1 LPEIREDWLQFHR
14 SSVNVASNDAIHTT
28 NQQKLGSS
36 SENIFKNFMTDTIV
50 VPADYSGQAGITP
63 IFLHAAFNNGVP
75 FDELTHDAI
84 ARSHASLCYL
94 SRRYLGG
101 SDAVSELALA
111 ALQRATRTG
120 AFERSSDPAQA
131 IRQAAKNIA
140 RDWAR
145 PASKRSS
152 AYRTAATR
160 KLRQAQ
166 NESLQSPERSYID
179 GIDIERMRNKMSD
192 NDRYIV
198 RLYCSGLSWQEIAVR
213 LTEENRSGQV
223 TKGAIQ
229 SRLIYRARRL
239 FELNGLKAWTTNA
252 YGSAPSSSSN
262 NSSLP
267 TRIRSAKVA
276 PASQS

>member
-1 LPEIREDWLQFHR
+1 L
-14 SSVNVASNDAIHTT
+14 
-28 NQQKLGSS
+28 
-36 SENIFKNFMTDTIV
+36 SENIFKKFMTDTIV

-120 AFERSSDPAQA
+120 ALQRSSDPAQA

-145 PASKRSS
+145 PASKRSP
-152 AYRTAATR
+152 AHRTAVNR
-160 KLRQAQ
+160 KLHQAQ
-166 NESLQSPERSYID
+166 NTFMQSPEQSYIG

-192 NDRYIV
+192 NERYIV
-198 RLYCSGLSWQEIAVR
+198 RLYCSGLTWQEIAVR
-213 LTEENRSGQV
+213 LTEEKRSGQV

-229 SRLIYRARRL
+229 SRLIYRARRI
-239 FELNGLKAWTTNA
+239 FELNGLKQAWATNA
-252 YGSAPSSSSN
+252 YDNAPSTSSN
-262 NSSLP
+262 NSSLR
-267 TRIRSAKVA
+267 TQIRSAKVA
-276 PASQS
+276 PASRP